1 MVVSLLK
8 DLGRVVELIKLE
20 GWKYPIGI
28 AALGVVNISDVLA
41 PIFMALAIELT
52 QAEFT
57 GEAANTPTPL
67 ALVGMDAVSFTII
80 GAVAVYLVLQVLA
93 NISRYPMLMKVAVP
107 SHYIMQRVR
116 RRIANHLLSQS
127 QSFYDKSRS
136 GDIMS
141 IATADVQ
148 AVRMLLGPGVLIAAD
163 TFLLVSLV
171 LIMLSILSW
180 QLTLITLIPV
190 PFILIITNKLSH
202 LEFDRFKDVQE
213 DLADMTER
221 ARESYAGIRIIQGYA
236 REVYDRRRFSGFSKR
251 HYDKNLDL
259 AKVRSVFEPTLDLM
273 LGISTTLVL
282 IFGGIGVAQGTMTL
296 GTFVAFLFLIRYLSG
311 PMIGLGWS
319 VSLFQRGRASIHR
332 IDELCQTPL
341 EIVDASN
348 AAKADGPGAIEVR
361 DLTFRYTVDRALDD
375 GTIEKAPKDPVL
387 KKIGFTIPAG
397 KTLGVFGP
405 VGCGKSTVACLL
417 TRLYDP
423 PAGTVF
429 LDGKDIRELTLDS
442 LRQEIVL
449 APQETF
455 LFSTT
460 VARNIAMTRDEL
472 IDLGTEAMPE
482 LERISKLAHLHDEI
496 LHFENAYETMLGE
509 RGVNLSGGQ
518 RQRLAIARAITA
530 NPRVLILDDCL
541 SAVDSKTEAS
551 ILNNLREVLS
561 GRTGI
566 VISHRVRAVQ
576 DCDEIIVL
584 EGGTI
589 SARGTHAELMAR
601 DGYYSRIAHEQIQQT
616 GEAA

>member
-1 MVVSLLK
+1 MSLLK
-8 DLGRVVELIKLE
+8 DLGRVVGLIKLE
-20 GWKYPIGI
+20 GWKYPVGI

-67 ALVGMDAVSFTII
+67 ALVGLDAVSFTII
-80 GAVAVYLVLQVLA
+80 GAVAVYLVLQIVA
-93 NISRYPMLMKVAVP
+93 NICRYPMLMKVAVP
-107 SHYIMQRVR
+107 SHYITQRIR

-127 QSFYDKSRS
+127 QSFYDRSRS

-163 TFLLVSLV
+163 TLLLVSLV
-171 LIMLSILSW
+171 LVMLSILSW

-190 PFILIITNKLSH
+190 PFILLITNKLSH

-251 HYDKNLDL
+251 HYDKNLEL

-332 IDELCQTPL
+332 IEELCETPL
-341 EIVDASN
+341 EIVDAPN

-361 DLTFRYTVDRALDD
+361 GLTYRYTVDRVLDD
-375 GTIEKAPKDPVL
+375 GTVEKAPKDPVL
-387 KKIGFTIPAG
+387 KDVGFRVPAG

-405 VGCGKSTVACLL
+405 VGCGKSTLACLI

-423 PAGTVF
+423 PPGTVF

-442 LRQEIVL
+442 LREEVVL

-460 VARNIAMTRDEL
+460 VARNIGMTRDEL
-472 IDLGTEAMPE
+472 IDLGDEAMPE
-482 LERISKLAHLHDEI
+482 LERISRLAHLHDEI
-496 LHFENAYETMLGE
+496 LRFENAYETMLGE

-518 RQRLAIARAITA
+518 RQRLAIARAIA
-530 NPRVLILDDCL
+530 ADPRVLILDDCL

-584 EGGTI
+584 EEGQV
-589 SARGTHAELMAR
+589 SARGTHAELMAH
-601 DGYYSRIAHEQIQQT
+601 DGYYSRIAHEQILQT
-616 GEAA
+616 GEVA